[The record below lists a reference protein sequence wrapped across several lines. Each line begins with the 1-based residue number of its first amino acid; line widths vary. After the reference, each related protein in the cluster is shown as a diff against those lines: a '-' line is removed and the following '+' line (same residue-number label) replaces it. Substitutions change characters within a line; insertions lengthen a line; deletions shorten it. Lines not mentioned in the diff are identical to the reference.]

1 MMMKKV
7 LTKTI
12 TLITLLLNMFN
23 RITQLNSKIKWEA
36 WLNTDMMMI
45 QNGKLQKAVG
55 KGAKSSPNMLIFKI

>member
-1 MMMKKV
+1 
-7 LTKTI
+7 
-12 TLITLLLNMFN
+12 MFN

-55 KGAKSSPNMLIFKI
+55 KGGKSSPNMLIFKI

>member
-45 QNGKLQKAVG
+45 QNGKLQKAVS
-55 KGAKSSPNMLIFKI
+55 KGGKSSPGKSS